1 MKFDKIHNKGKAQL
15 FQNEYLEYL
24 TKTHPLVIWTLYL
37 PLIIYLPYYTSVNLG
52 FDLWKIL
59 LLFITGMFFWTF
71 FEYIMHRFIFHWAG
85 DNVIAKRVIYVLHG
99 NHHEYPRD
107 RERLFMPPLPSL
119 IISSIIFLLFYLVI
133 NKNAFVFF
141 PGFILG
147 YLLYG
152 SIHYAIHSWK
162 PPFKWLKP
170 LWQNHHLHHYKD
182 DHKGYGVST
191 TFWDRVFGTYPV

>member
-52 FDLWKIL
+52 FYLWKIL

-99 NHHEYPRD
+99 NH
-107 RERLFMPPLPSL
+107 
-119 IISSIIFLLFYLVI
+119 
-133 NKNAFVFF
+133 
-141 PGFILG
+141 
-147 YLLYG
+147 
-152 SIHYAIHSWK
+152 
-162 PPFKWLKP
+162 
-170 LWQNHHLHHYKD
+170 
-182 DHKGYGVST
+182 
-191 TFWDRVFGTYPV
+191 